1 MNKDVS
7 YWIKVAGRIL
17 VLIGD
22 IVMESGK
29 KRNEGVYILR
39 KMQTKLKIHN

>member
-7 YWIKVAGRIL
+7 CWIKVAGRIL

-22 IVMESGK
+22 IVMENGK
-29 KRNEGVYILR
+29 NQKEE
-39 KMQTKLKIHN
+39 TK